1 MVNKT
6 KNSASIAVK
15 TADNY
20 VENKENSSSDKNE
33 PRLTG
38 RLEVRLPPDVERT
51 LLDLLANNTRTKSEV
66 IIRLIKNH
74 RLYYHLTEQET
85 EVFLTLKE
93 CRDAFIKLK
102 NALSSFS
109 EKERLKFFYNNPDFM
124 EEWVNAANQCIEQW
138 DRIIRKLSE

>member
-6 KNSASIAVK
+6 KNSDRIAVK
-15 TADNY
+15 TADY
-20 VENKENSSSDKNE
+20 SMQNKDLTAMTE

-124 EEWVNAANQCIEQW
+124 EEWVNAASQCIEQW

>member
-1 MVNKT
+1 M
-6 KNSASIAVK
+6 NSASIAVK

-20 VENKENSSSDKNE
+20 VENKENLPSAKNE

-51 LLDLLANNTRTKSEV
+51 LLELLANNTRTKSEV
-66 IIRLIKNH
+66 IVRLIKNH

-138 DRIIRKLSE
+138 GRIIHKLSE

>member
-1 MVNKT
+1 MFYKAM
-6 KNSASIAVK
+6 NSASIAVK

-109 EKERLKFFYNNPDFM
+109 EKERLKFFYNNPDYM

-138 DRIIRKLSE
+138 DRIIHKLSE